1 MSKQINQ
8 DFILRVIDDRAKIE
22 TDTCAVNALN
32 TLRKIVEE
40 LPGLPEIV
48 YCKDCQYYVY
58 GLNEEDYYC
67 RRTGIGQPD
76 DFFCA
81 YGKERDDGTR

>member
-1 MSKQINQ
+1 MGRLIDMQAAIDAVEAEPINGWIKQH
-8 DFILRVIDDRAKIE
+8 L
-22 TDTCAVNALN
+22 
-32 TLRKIVEE
+32 VEE
-40 LPGLPEIV
+40 LMTLPPAQPEIV

-81 YGKERDDGTR
+81 CGKERDGTI